1 MHETSAGYRSF
12 PSRRA
17 GRSFAAVAAAALA
30 LGLSACAGEP
40 DPLEGIPSFPVDAA
54 RVRVVEAGEDPQVLA
69 YRDEGSGSGSGS
81 GGEAW
86 ETGVEVAG
94 GIAQSVADGAEDVDP
109 IAPAGG
115 DVMTTT
121 LPLTVVVDAAGEPGE
136 GEGVAA
142 RAVSLTT
149 RGGEHS
155 ELQLGL
161 EVADNEG
168 FIMRWRAADSG
179 QVQTVKMLP
188 PVDSPEAGREVVER
202 SLLQLMSTVVVFPSE
217 PVGVGGSWTVESRV
231 TGDATMLRTTT
242 YTVASMDGDVVELDV
257 DVEERPTQASL
268 RIDNSAAGELDGQS
282 LNVASTSTTSDGRL
296 TVDLTKPLPTA
307 GRVAA
312 TTRLVYEGDAAKFSV
327 VQDVT
332 SAVTFGKE

>member
-1 MHETSAGYRSF
+1 MT
-12 PSRRA
+12 
-17 GRSFAAVAAAALA
+17 
-30 LGLSACAGEP
+30 LGLGACAGEP

-54 RVRVVEAGEDPQVLA
+54 RVSVVEAGDNPQVLS
-69 YRDEGSGSGSGS
+69 YRDASAGSD
-81 GGEAW
+81 AW

-94 GIAQSVADGAEDVDP
+94 GIAQSVADGVDAVDP
-109 IAPAGG
+109 VAPAGG

-121 LPLTVVVDAAGEPGE
+121 LPLTVTAATAGEPGE
-136 GEGVAA
+136 GEAAAA
-142 RAVSLTT
+142 RTVTLTT

-168 FIMRWRAADSG
+168 FVMRWRAAESG

-202 SLLQLMSTVVVFPSE
+202 SLLQVMSTVVVFPAE

-242 YTVASMDGDVVELDV
+242 YTVTSIDGDVVELDV

-268 RIDNSAAGELDGQS
+268 RIDNSAAGALDGQS
-282 LNVASTSTTSDGRL
+282 LNVASTSTTSDGHV
-296 TVDLTKPLPTA
+296 TVNLTKPLPTA

-312 TTRLVYEGDAAKFSV
+312 TTRLIYAGESAKFSV

>member
-12 PSRRA
+12 LSRRA
-17 GRSFAAVAAAALA
+17 GRCFGAVAAAALA

-69 YRDEGSGSGSGS
+69 YRDAGSGPASEGD
-81 GGEAW
+81 AW

-109 IAPAGG
+109 VAPAGG

-217 PVGVGGSWTVESRV
+217 PVGVGGSWTVDSRV
-231 TGDATMLRTTT
+231 TGDATMLRSTT
-242 YTVASMDGDVVELDV
+242 YTVASIDGDVVELDV

-268 RIDNSAAGELDGQS
+268 RIDNTAAGELDGQS
-282 LNVASTSTTSDGRL
+282 LNVASTSTNSDGRL

-312 TTRLVYEGDAAKFSV
+312 TTRLIYEGDAAKFAV

>member
-1 MHETSAGYRSF
+1 MT
-12 PSRRA
+12 
-17 GRSFAAVAAAALA
+17 A
-30 LGLSACAGEP
+30 LGLSACATGGS
-40 DPLEGIPSFPVDAA
+40 DPLDGIPSFPVDAA
-54 RVRVVEAGEDPQVLA
+54 RVRVVEPGDDPQVLTYHDA
-69 YRDEGSGSGSGS
+69 GDGKAEP
-81 GGEAW
+81 W
-86 ETGVEVAG
+86 ETSVEIAG
-94 GIAQSVADGAEDVDP
+94 GISQSVADGSETVDP
-109 IAPAGG
+109 TAPAGG
-115 DVMTTT
+115 DVMTTK
-121 LPLTVVVDAAGEPGE
+121 LPLTVVAEAAGDPGE
-136 GEGVAA
+136 GESEAA
-142 RAVSLTT
+142 RAVTLTT

-168 FIMRWRAADSG
+168 FIMRWRAAESG

-202 SLLQLMSTVVVFPSE
+202 SLLQVMSTVVVFPTE

-242 YTVASMDGDVVELDV
+242 YTVAGINGDAVELEVDV
-257 DVEERPTQASL
+257 DERPTQASL
-268 RIDNSAAGELDGQS
+268 RIDNSAAGDLDGQS
-282 LNVASTSTTSDGRL
+282 LNVASTSTTSQGHL

-312 TTRLVYEGDAAKFSV
+312 TTRLIYAGDAAKFSV
-327 VQDVT
+327 VQDIT